1 MRRIIKRVYRSNR
14 GWWDSF
20 TSCFIGSLLGI
31 GITFA
36 VSGYLEYKNKKELE
50 HTIQLMNVADM
61 YLTVDSFK
69 SEEES
74 ALYLDSLFKE
84 TLRYYPDSIY
94 SVPLECL
101 QKVYRELL
109 TLTISGSNNSVENVL
124 NSSLEVWTSVEN
136 LSILTD
142 VNEFY
147 SAKAAVNNSLIGLQ
161 SIKKKLFDNFTK
173 RYPLDFSNYE
183 EAVSYLYG
191 YEENLCLMRNYG
203 VYRQALSNLIPE
215 IEEMLQSIKENMRIS
230 DEDLHDLIYK
240 DEDEDEEDESISTD
254 SKSNN

>member
-14 GWWDSF
+14 SWWDSF

-36 VSGYLEYKNKKELE
+36 ISGYLEYKNKKELE

-69 SEEES
+69 SEEGS
-74 ALYLDSLFKE
+74 ALYLDSLFTE

-94 SVPLECL
+94 SVPAGCL
-101 QKVYRELL
+101 QNVYKKLL
-109 TLTISGSNNSVENVL
+109 TLEILGANNSVENVL
-124 NSSLEVWTSVEN
+124 NSSLEVWTSAEN

-142 VNEFY
+142 INEFY
-147 SAKAAVNNSLIGLQ
+147 SAKKAVNNCLNELS
-161 SIKKKLFDNFTK
+161 SIRRKLFDNLTK
-173 RYPLDFSNYE
+173 RYSLDFSNYK

-191 YEENLCLMRNYG
+191 YEENLCLMRNYCA
-203 VYRQALSNLIPE
+203 YRKTLSNSIPE
-215 IEEMLQSIKENMRIS
+215 MEEMLVSIKENMRIS
-230 DEDLHDLIYK
+230 DEELQDLIYR
-240 DEDEDEEDESISTD
+240 DIDEEDESSSMD
-254 SKSNN
+254 SKSE